1 MIINKRFKMKALGS
15 KRIAKFDG
23 SSAPAVKGNADNSV
37 SPRYVHV
44 STSEVVD
51 IFARFGWEPT
61 SSCQKRRTSTSTKSA
76 DSVAHMVEFHNPSL
90 QDSLGLSGDEMGSL
104 SPVLYVTNSHDG
116 SKSLT
121 VDYGFFRLVCQ
132 NGLALGERFGSFSV
146 RHYGKQAQM
155 TELEER
161 LACVAE
167 RFGEIVAAM
176 RRLDSKTCSETT
188 AKQIAL
194 KGLELKYGLEVVER
208 LSKANETEF
217 NTLLLTLAKPIRLED
232 AASSLFSVMNVVQE
246 DLVNGLT
253 LLPKVEGTK
262 RTRRISSAMKA
273 NEFTSQLIDYVMDM
287 AMAA

>member
-15 KRIAKFDG
+15 KRIANFNADT
-23 SSAPAVKGNADNSV
+23 APAVKGNSDTSV

-44 STSEVVD
+44 NTSEVVD
-51 IFARFGWEPT
+51 IFGRFGWEPV
-61 SSCQKRRTSTSTKSA
+61 SSCQKRRISTSKKSA
-76 DSVAHMVEFHNPSL
+76 DSVAHMVEFRNPTL
-90 QDSLGLSGDEMGSL
+90 QNSLGISGEEMGGL

-132 NGLALGERFGSFSV
+132 NGLAFGERFGSFSV

-167 RFGEIVAAM
+167 RFAEIIVAM
-176 RRLDSKTCSETT
+176 RRLDAKTCSETT

-208 LSKANETEF
+208 LSKANEAEF

-232 AASSLFSVMNVVQE
+232 AGATLFSVMNVVQE

-262 RTRRISSAMKA
+262 RTRRIASGMKA

-287 AMAA
+287 AA